1 MKKIVLTMFVLI
13 GLFVIVSCDSPNND
27 KEYTSD
33 TYDWKTTQTD
43 KLKLTQSYTNKDFI
57 EDGIGEVTP
66 IRYVDGDTTIF
77 ETKQGKQIDVRYN
90 GINTPESTYRIE
102 PWGFAASKYNKSTL
116 EEALEKGAKVV
127 LQAESLTE
135 RLDTA
140 GRYLAWVWFV
150 YPDGDSRLL
159 NLELAEL
166 GYAFV
171 KDASLTQYGKF
182 FTDAIFDIS
191 TKNLRIYGEVDKDYD
206 YSTEAKEMS
215 IKEIRETYGTEE
227 AIDAAREGF
236 TSPLIKVSGVVARKN
251 GQTNAYIQ
259 QYDDTTGK
267 YYGIYVYGGY
277 NSISKLIEGAYVQ
290 ITAKIGYYYG
300 SLQIT
305 DLTSDSKIKVYTF
318 DAKDQI
324 AVVDETCDAIND
336 IRAYDKIGNLV
347 KVNDLTVTGYKNS
360 DNTSAMTLYCE
371 YYDQNNQ
378 LQKLNVRID
387 QNVLLK
393 DPVSGEQILSGQYF
407 MGKTFSSII
416 GVVSYYNGATAAPEN
431 AYANGH
437 IQLALT
443 TMDDVVFAQ

>member
-1 MKKIVLTMFVLI
+1 MKKILLSIFVLI
-13 GLFVIVSCDSPNND
+13 GLFVFVSCDNTNKNN
-27 KEYTSD
+27 YTSD
-33 TYDWKTTQTD
+33 NYDWKTPQTD
-43 KLKLTQSYTNKDFI
+43 KLKLTQSYEGKDFI

-77 ETKQGKQIDVRYN
+77 KTSNGIQFTVRYN

-102 PWGFAASKYNKSTL
+102 PWGFAASTYNKKKFETELAS
-116 EEALEKGAKVV
+116 GAKVV
-127 LQAESLTE
+127 LQAEDLTQ
-135 RLDTA
+135 RLDTT

-159 NLELAEL
+159 NLELAEY

-171 KDASLTQYGKF
+171 KSADGTQYGKY

-191 TKNLRIYGEVDKDYD
+191 IKKLRIYGEVDKDYD

-227 AIDAAREGF
+227 AIDASRNGF
-236 TSPLIKVSGVVARKN
+236 TSPLIKVSGVVVRKN

-259 QYDDTTGK
+259 QYDDSTGK

-290 ITAKIGYYYG
+290 ITAKVGYYYG

-324 AVVDETCDAIND
+324 AVIDETCDSIND
-336 IRAYDKIGNLV
+336 IRAYDKIGTLV
-347 KVNDLTVTGYKNS
+347 KVNNLKVTGYKDANNS
-360 DNTSAMTLYCE
+360 SAITLYCE
-371 YYDQNNQ
+371 YQDTKGQTQ
-378 LQKLNVRID
+378 RLNVRID

-393 DPVSGEQILSGQYF
+393 DPITGSQILSGSYF
-407 MGKTFSSII
+407 TGKTFSSITGI
-416 GVVSYYNGATAAPEN
+416 VTYYNGATAEPEN
-431 AYANGH
+431 NYANGH

-443 TMDDVVFAQ
+443 TMNDVVFAE